1 MLGSPW
7 ELHSSIL
14 LPDEP
19 LTVYKGAW
27 SHLLGRSAHA
37 PTVGGGDYEIFEH
50 PRTTGHTVTS
60 AADTLQQVEALLLS

>member
-1 MLGSPW
+1 MAD
-7 ELHSSIL
+7 
-14 LPDEP
+14 LPP
-19 LTVYKGAW
+19 GRLTIR
-27 SHLLGRSAHA
+27 RSAHA